1 MNLLFV
7 SMSARIVLD
16 ENGKAYLNWHMNR
29 NIIER
34 YAQICDSLTLFARD
48 SSIRVSSVEAAN
60 KYNPY
65 PYDLSKL
72 IVGMHPYSP
81 VTNFFNIGKRK
92 KLLNQLETAIREA
105 DRVIISEAS
114 EFYAHYAIPMCQ
126 KYNKPYMLFSG
137 GFCFETFWSHR
148 NPAGKLFAPFEE
160 LSAKRNIAKAPFV
173 IYVTDYALQNRY
185 PCQGKW
191 IGCSDVEVSNLD
203 SALLKKRIS
212 MMSEKFSKDKF
223 KIVLG
228 TAAGLEEA
236 RKGQKYVIRA
246 LALLKERGINWL
258 EYQLIGSGSAE
269 SLMKEAQKYGV
280 KDQVKILGTKPHDEV
295 YQWLDDIDLYIQPS
309 FSEGLCRSVVEA
321 MSRACPVTCSDAG
334 GNLEL
339 CNKRY
344 SFKAGN
350 VKQIANCI
358 QNMLTLEIMKNE
370 AIRSFEK
377 AKHYDQKRLDEI
389 RQGFLKE
396 FMQ

>member
-1 MNLLFV
+1 MHLLFV
-7 SMSARIVLD
+7 SMSARIILD

-34 YAQICDSLTLFARD
+34 YAQVCDSLTLFLRD
-48 SSIRVSSVEAAN
+48 SSICVSSMEAVK

-81 VTNFFNIGKRK
+81 VTNFFNAVKRK
-92 KLLNQLETAIREA
+92 KFRNQLESAIREA
-105 DRVIISEAS
+105 DRVIISEAND
-114 EFYAHYAIPMCQ
+114 FYAHYAIPICQ

-160 LSAKRNIAKAPFV
+160 MSCRRNIAEAPFV
-173 IYVTDYALQNRY
+173 IYVTERALQNRY
-185 PCQGKW
+185 PCRGKW
-191 IGCSDVEVSNLD
+191 IGCSDVEVTDLD
-203 SALLKKRIS
+203 PALVKKRIS
-212 MMSEKFSKDKF
+212 ILSEKFSNEKF

-246 LALLKERGINWL
+246 LALLKERGIDWL
-258 EYQLIGSGSAE
+258 EYQLIGAGSAE
-269 SLMKEAQKYGV
+269 PLMKEAQKYGV

-321 MSRACPVTCSDAG
+321 MSRACPVTCSSAG

-339 CNKRY
+339 CNKTY

-350 VKQIANCI
+350 VKQIADCI
-358 QNMLTLEIMKNE
+358 QKMLSLGVMKSE
-370 AIRSFEK
+370 TIRSFEK
-377 AKHYDQKRLDEI
+377 AKYYDKKRLDKI

-396 FMQ
+396 FMR